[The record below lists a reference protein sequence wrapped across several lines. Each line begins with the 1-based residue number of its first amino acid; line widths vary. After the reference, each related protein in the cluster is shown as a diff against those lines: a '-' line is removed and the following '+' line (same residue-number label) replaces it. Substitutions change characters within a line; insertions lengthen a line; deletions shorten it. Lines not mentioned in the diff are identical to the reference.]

1 MFTNYYILVAILFS
15 TVTLDSYAE
24 TWHAELV
31 NGSKA
36 QADSQ
41 TRKPIVNLDGNSTQ
55 LWDGVHTLEDGSI
68 IIVQNGVIIPNE
80 AIYHAWSAADNLPQ
94 TELTLNECEILT
106 RRVCGLKNS
115 CTDHKACSLAQ
126 QLQKLWETAPD
137 AVNGLSLTGKNECH
151 KALANST
158 AFPPCEKE
166 AKPPT
171 ACARLVTQA
180 CGDKEECKNKAACD
194 AARQL
199 LKLAQ
204 EAVGKNVDTATGP
217 EQYCYDAMNNHFF
230 VACHKTP

>member
-1 MFTNYYILVAILFS
+1 MLTIYYTLIAILFF

-24 TWHAELV
+24 TWHSELV

-41 TRKPIVNLDGNSTQ
+41 TRKPTANLDGISTP

-68 IIVQNGVIIPNE
+68 VIVRNGVIVPNE
-80 AIYHAWSAADNLPQ
+80 AIYHAWSAADHSQ
-94 TELTLNECEILT
+94 TEQTLNECEILT
-106 RRVCGLKNS
+106 RRVCGLNNS
-115 CTDHKACSLAQ
+115 CTGNKACSLAQ
-126 QLQKLWETAPD
+126 QLQKLWETDPD
-137 AVNGLSLTGKNECH
+137 ADNALFLNGKNECH
-151 KALANST
+151 KALINST

-166 AKPPT
+166 AKPPI

-199 LKLAQ
+199 LKLAR
-204 EAVGKNVDTATGP
+204 EAVGKNLDPVAAP

-230 VACHKTP
+230 AACHKTP